1 MTRATTRTVLF
12 DLDGTLLDTAPDL
25 AWALNEVRRVH
36 GDPPLDYAVIRA
48 IVSHGSLAMTRI
60 ACPHTEGS
68 DPFEAFR
75 GQLLDTYRN
84 NLAIRTQLFAGM
96 AELLDEFD
104 DLGICWG
111 IVTNKPAWLTNPL
124 LEQMQL
130 RKRAA
135 TIVSGDTLT
144 QSKPHPAPLLLAAE
158 QTASVPGD
166 CLYVGDAERDVIAG
180 NAAGM
185 HTMVALYGYLDANDR
200 PESWGADVLAESPA
214 AIREWLQRE
223 SPGTGQ

>member
-1 MTRATTRTVLF
+1 MTRTTTRTILF

-36 GDPPLDYAVIRA
+36 GDPPLDYAGIRA
-48 IVSHGSLAMTRI
+48 VVSHGSLAMTRI
-60 ACPHTEGS
+60 ACAHTEGS
-68 DPFEAFR
+68 APFEAFR
-75 GQLLDTYRN
+75 QQLLDTYRD
-84 NLAIRTQLFAGM
+84 NLATHTRLFAGM

-104 DLGICWG
+104 DRGICWG
-111 IVTNKPAWLTNPL
+111 IVTNKPAWLTDPL

-130 RKRAA
+130 GKRAA
-135 TIVSGDTLT
+135 TIISGDTLA

-158 QTASVPGD
+158 QTGSAPED

-185 HTMVALYGYLDANDR
+185 FTVAALYGYLSADDQ
-200 PESWGADVLAESPA
+200 PERWGADVLAESPA
-214 AIREWLQRE
+214 AIRAWLQRE
-223 SPGTGQ
+223 SPGNDS